1 MTQHNK
7 ASDGQELQARL
18 MNRLKSMIHRTNL
31 ADELMDLLDV
41 GQDGAYR
48 RIAGKTLLKFT
59 EVVDIASHFHLS
71 LDELVG
77 DINPNAV
84 TFLPS
89 SLQQSQPGMIGYL
102 NGLKQLMKTLRENDA
117 TGIIIANKDIPTL
130 QLFQF
135 PILLQFK
142 MFFWRKTM
150 FDDPQY
156 KNQKYSLQLH
166 SHERETINTLSAEI
180 ARMYAQLDSTEVWTA
195 ELAYGLVKQI
205 RWYDELGQFEQPE
218 DSIELVKEA
227 ENMVNFLQKMAEEG
241 RKLLVSSPTFK
252 GGQYDLYRQ
261 DLIVNDNVISLNMND
276 QIRTFHVYNSIQYL
290 QTGHQLYGEQVRS
303 WLENLPKRSVAI
315 STFNEK
321 ARVIFFN
328 EIREQLMKLR
338 VELEKKYL

>member
-1 MTQHNK
+1 MTEHNSAQDAK
-7 ASDGQELQARL
+7 ELQARL
-18 MNRLKSMIHRTNL
+18 MDRLKSMTNRINL
-31 ADELMDLLDV
+31 APELMDLLGV

-48 RIAGKTLLKFT
+48 RIAGKTLLKFK

-102 NGLKQLMKTLRENDA
+102 KGLRDLMKTLRENDA
-117 TGIIIANKDIPTL
+117 QGIIIASKDIPTF

-135 PILLQFK
+135 PVLLQFK

-150 FDDPQY
+150 FDDPTY
-156 KNQKYSLQLH
+156 KDLKFSPQIQ
-166 SHERETINTLSAEI
+166 SHERETINNLCSEI
-180 ARMYAQLDSTEVWTA
+180 ARMYSQLDSTEVWTA

-205 RWYDELGQFEQPE
+205 RWYDELGQFENPE
-218 DSIELVKEA
+218 DSIQLVREG

-241 RKLLVSSPTFK
+241 RKLLISSPNFK
-252 GGQYDLYRQ
+252 GGRYELYRQ
-261 DLIVNDNVISLNMND
+261 DLIVNDNVISMIMND

-328 EIREQLMKLR
+328 EIRDQLKKLR
-338 VELEKKYL
+338 TELEQKYL